1 MSMHVKTQLVKG
13 RSLLQNLLLHSKLK
27 TGPLAW
33 SIIVCIVIL
42 FFIPFAIP
50 GETAATLGGY
60 DALSLLPVLIAVL
73 LRARVGALVAC
84 FLLTGGT
91 GLYNCI
97 IFGFKWPSAE
107 VDGWLIGN
115 ISLLIFGLVAGQI
128 RSMSNKLV
136 IAHQKLAVAHEA
148 IQKQALTDPLTD
160 LPNHRAMIEQLDKE
174 LERTRRSHRA
184 FSVIFFDGDRFKKVN
199 DTYGHVVGD
208 LVLCELGKRVSNV
221 LRGGDTLG
229 RFGGE
234 EFVVLLPETDAIQA
248 EDIAERIRATIAS
261 FPLVPTA
268 VDGGINITISVG
280 IATYP
285 GDGETINA
293 LLDMADQAMY
303 WAKRLGRN
311 QIRTA
316 AEACRANH
324 RAIFD
329 ILTMPDEERDAT
341 LADGLHTD
349 RLQRA
354 YYLGTIYSLMRMI
367 EVRDAGMSRHSHAVS
382 DLATAIAL
390 HLGIEPKSILS
401 IGTAALLH
409 DIGKIA
415 IPDALLH
422 KVGPLSPTERSLVQQ
437 HPELG
442 MQILEISPFLQE
454 LIPAIRHHHERWD
467 GTGYPDQLSGEHIP
481 LEARIIGV
489 AEAYDAM
496 LADRAYQV
504 GRSPGEALAE
514 LQRCA
519 GTQFDPKI
527 VQAFTI
533 VLANQH
539 EQTAEGV
546 VSQLEEISER
556 SVMPESVDTFPVR
569 L

>member
-1 MSMHVKTQLVKG
+1 MGVKTRLVTG
-13 RSLLQNLLLHSKLK
+13 HLLLQNRLMRSKLR

-33 SIIVCIVIL
+33 GIIVSFVML

-50 GETAATLGGY
+50 GETSAVLGGY
-60 DALSLLPVLIAVL
+60 AALSLLPVLIAVL
-73 LRARVGALVAC
+73 LRARVGAIVAC
-84 FLLTGGT
+84 FLLMGGT
-91 GLYNCI
+91 GLYNFVA
-97 IFGFKWPSAE
+97 FGFVWPSAE
-107 VDGWLIGN
+107 VSGWLIGN
-115 ISLLIFGLVAGQI
+115 LSLLIFGLVTGQI
-128 RSMSNKLV
+128 RSMSNKLA

-174 LERTRRSHRA
+174 LERIRRSQRA
-184 FSVIFFDGDRFKKVN
+184 FSLIFFDGDRFKKVN
-199 DTYGHVVGD
+199 DTYGHLVGD
-208 LVLCELGKRVSNV
+208 LVLCELGKRVGNV

-234 EFVVLLPETDAIQA
+234 EFVVLLPETNAIQA
-248 EDIAERIRATIAS
+248 DDVAERIRAAVAT
-261 FPLVPTA
+261 FPFAPTA
-268 VDGGINITISVG
+268 VDGGINMTISIG

-311 QIRTA
+311 QNRTA
-316 AEACRANH
+316 TEARRANH
-324 RAIFD
+324 RAMFD
-329 ILTMPDEERDAT
+329 VMTMPDDGRDET
-341 LADGLHTD
+341 LADGLHTE

-367 EVRDAGMSRHSHAVS
+367 EVRDTGISRHSHAVS
-382 DLATAIAL
+382 DLATAIAQQ
-390 HLGIEPKSILS
+390 LGIEPKSILAL
-401 IGTAALLH
+401 GTAALLH

-422 KVGPLSPTERSLVQQ
+422 NKGPLSSTERTLVQQ

-442 MQILEISPFLQE
+442 EKILEISPFLQE
-454 LIPAIRHHHERWD
+454 LLPAIRHHHERWD
-467 GTGYPDQLSGEHIP
+467 GAGYPDRLSGERIP
-481 LEARIIGV
+481 LEARIIAV

-496 LADRAYQV
+496 LVDRAYQV

-527 VQAFTI
+527 VQAFRM
-533 VLANQH
+533 VLANQQ
-539 EQTAEGV
+539 EQEQSVEVV
-546 VSQLEEISER
+546 VSQSEEMSER
-556 SVMPESVDTFPVR
+556 SDMPDSADAFPAR

>member
-1 MSMHVKTQLVKG
+1 MSMHVKTQLARG

-33 SIIVCIVIL
+33 SIIVGFVIL
-42 FFIPFAIP
+42 FFIPFALP
-50 GETAATLGGY
+50 GETAAALGGY

-73 LRARVGALVAC
+73 LRARTGAIVAC
-84 FLLTGGT
+84 FLLMGGT
-91 GLYNCI
+91 SLYNCLV
-97 IFGFKWPSAE
+97 FGFAWPSAE
-107 VDGWLIGN
+107 AAGWLIGN
-115 ISLLIFGLVAGQI
+115 LSLLIFGLVAGQI
-128 RSMSNKLV
+128 RSMSNKLA

-148 IQKQALTDPLTD
+148 IQKQALTDPLTE

-174 LERTRRSHRA
+174 LERTYRSQRA
-184 FSVIFFDGDRFKKVN
+184 FSVIFFDGDHFKKVN

-248 EDIAERIRATIAS
+248 EDIAERIRAVVAS
-261 FPLVPTA
+261 LPLVPTA

-329 ILTMPDEERDAT
+329 ILTMPDEGRDET

-382 DLATAIAL
+382 DLATAIAQ

-519 GTQFDPKI
+519 GTQFDPQI
-527 VQAFTI
+527 VQAFTM
-533 VLANQH
+533 VLANQQ

-546 VSQLEEISER
+546 VSQLEEIGER
-556 SVMPESVDTFPVR
+556 SDMPESVDTFPVR

>member
-1 MSMHVKTQLVKG
+1 MSLNVKAYLVTG
-13 RSLLQNLLLHSKLK
+13 RSLLQNLLLCSKLQK
-27 TGPLAW
+27 GPLAW
-33 SIIVCIVIL
+33 GIIGSFIIL
-42 FFIPFAIP
+42 FFIPFALP
-50 GETAATLGGY
+50 GQTAMALGGY
-60 DALSLLPVLIAVL
+60 DALSLFPVLIAVL
-73 LRARVGALVAC
+73 LRARLGAIVAC
-84 FLLTGGT
+84 FLLIGGT

-97 IFGFKWPSAE
+97 VFSFAWPTAE
-107 VDGWLIGN
+107 LSGWLIGN
-115 ISLLIFGLVAGQI
+115 LSLMVLGLVAGQI
-128 RSMSNKLV
+128 RFMSNKLL
-136 IAHQKLAVAHEA
+136 ITHQKLVVALEA

-174 LERTRRSHRA
+174 WERTRRSHRP

-199 DTYGHVVGD
+199 DTYGHRVGD
-208 LVLCELGKRVSNV
+208 LVLCELGKRVGNV

-248 EDIAERIRATIAS
+248 DDAAERIRAAVAA

-268 VDGGINITISVG
+268 VDGGINMTISVG

-316 AEACRANH
+316 AEARRANH
-324 RAIFD
+324 RAMFD
-329 ILTMPDEERDAT
+329 ILTMPDEGRDET
-341 LADGLHTD
+341 LADGLHID

-367 EVRDAGMSRHSHAVS
+367 EVRDTGMSRHSHAVS
-382 DLATAIAL
+382 DLATAIAQQ
-390 HLGIEPKSILS
+390 LGIESKSILAL
-401 IGTAALLH
+401 GTAALLH

-415 IPDALLH
+415 IPDALLY
-422 KVGPLSPTERSLVQQ
+422 KVGPLTATERSLIQQ

-442 MQILEISPFLQE
+442 VQILEISPFLQE

-467 GTGYPDQLSGEHIP
+467 GTGYPDRLSGEDIP

-496 LADRAYQV
+496 LVDRAYQV
-504 GRSPGEALAE
+504 GRSPEEAVAE
-514 LQRCA
+514 MQRCA
-519 GTQFDPKI
+519 GTQFDLKI
-527 VQAFTI
+527 VQAFRM
-533 VLANQH
+533 VLANQQ
-539 EQTAEGV
+539 EQSTEEV
-546 VSQLEEISER
+546 VSQLAEVGER
-556 SVMPESVDTFPVR
+556 TDLPESVDTFPVR